1 MRFDTPSRLVMTCR
15 SEKES
20 KLAAF
25 VLAGLTATD
34 APGVVTLVA
43 RGTDSPVASALVA
56 ALAQA
61 GHGNVKV
68 RIVLFDIDTIV
79 EDHAAATILD
89 VAGADIRVLPD
100 SRFAAAHEQ
109 LVLGNAR
116 VWLGDCMRR
125 DPAKRDAFAVFHDA
139 NVPAAQHA
147 AQSFAKLWAVA
158 KPLKRSVR
166 RTMAPQALIAGQ
178 QVTDTSTDL
187 PSRRG

>member
-25 VLAGLTATD
+25 VSDGLTDVD

-43 RGTDSPVASALVA
+43 RGTDSPVASALIA

-61 GHGNVKV
+61 DHANVIV
-68 RIVLFDIDTIV
+68 RIVLFDIDTVV
-79 EDHAAATILD
+79 EDHTATTILD
-89 VAGADIRVLPD
+89 IAGADIRVLPD

-158 KPLKRSVR
+158 IPLKRSVG

-178 QVTDTSTDL
+178 QTTDTGNDL